1 MSILL
6 TICGVLITLCVI
18 AQTLFL
24 YGIVNNLR
32 LIREERLLIQKLV
45 SNERWI

>member
-1 MSILL
+1 MTVFII
-6 TICGVLITLCVI
+6 ICGVVCTLCVI
-18 AQTLFL
+18 AQTILM

-32 LIREERLLIQKLV
+32 IIREERLLVQKIV

>member
-1 MSILL
+1 MTIFFV
-6 TICGVLITLCVI
+6 ICGVVITLCVL
-18 AQTLFL
+18 AQTLFM

-32 LIREERLLIQKLV
+32 LIREERLLVQKLV